1 MKALRGSGA
10 RSSSQAGVRR
20 CTALSI
26 PIGVLWERS
35 LDLKREHAPSPVTGV
50 GLKPFRA
57 LQKAGKGLEFN
68 NLARGFASFC
78 QFESSKVE

>member
-1 MKALRGSGA
+1 MKASRGCGA
-10 RSSSQAGVRR
+10 RSFITSWCEEMHCAFRPVR
-20 CTALSI
+20 
-26 PIGVLWERS
+26 VLWKRS